1 MIIANL
7 DAMELGARRLDFIGM
22 KFQLADEIAKLY
34 THAQDTVAVG
44 GDPGHDLGEIASTIN
59 SRMQDLRDGYVLT
72 KELYER
78 SWRAENRPYWLGNV
92 TNRYDLGAQLWIQR
106 FDKLVAARN
115 QYNRTK
121 KLPTSEEMGIPRW
134 VAARVV
140 P

>member
-1 MIIANL
+1 
-7 DAMELGARRLDFIGM
+7 
-22 KFQLADEIAKLY
+22 
-34 THAQDTVAVG
+34 
-44 GDPGHDLGEIASTIN
+44 
-59 SRMQDLRDGYVLT
+59 MQDLRDGYVLT